1 MVTRVYRAK
10 NSAGYD
16 CVVTEWYRKLAKTEW
31 FDIIKQY
38 DTLESYMQDLATDI
52 AEMIKDA
59 SLSEKQLLQKKIS
72 SLATKVEQLNA

>member
-31 FDIIKQY
+31 FDIIKRY
-38 DTLESYMQDLATDI
+38 ETLESYMQDTTDGFTEESYMSEGECLDI
-52 AEMIKDA
+52 AIELFDKGIA
-59 SLSEKQLLQKKIS
+59 YL
-72 SLATKVEQLNA
+72 

>member
-31 FDIIKQY
+31 FDIIKRY
-38 DTLESYMQDLATDI
+38 ETLESYMQDTTDDFTEEPYMSEGECLDI
-52 AEMIKDA
+52 AIELFDKGIVY
-59 SLSEKQLLQKKIS
+59 L
-72 SLATKVEQLNA
+72 

>member
-38 DTLESYMQDLATDI
+38 DTLESYMQDTTDGFTEESYMSEGECLDI
-52 AEMIKDA
+52 AIELFDKGIVY
-59 SLSEKQLLQKKIS
+59 L
-72 SLATKVEQLNA
+72 

>member
-38 DTLESYMQDLATDI
+38 DTLESYMQDTTDGFTEESYMSEGECLDI
-52 AEMIKDA
+52 AIELFDKGIA
-59 SLSEKQLLQKKIS
+59 YL
-72 SLATKVEQLNA
+72 

>member
-31 FDIIKQY
+31 FDIIKRY
-38 DTLESYMQDLATDI
+38 DTLKSYMQDTTDDSTEEPYMSEGECLDI
-52 AEMIKDA
+52 AIELFDKGIA
-59 SLSEKQLLQKKIS
+59 YL
-72 SLATKVEQLNA
+72 